1 MLILDIIK
9 LGVYMLHINQ
19 KQLDVIQ
26 FEKET
31 IILSIK
37 LLQKNY
43 KVYLDIAPL
52 LKFFDSLVEYKY
64 FC

>member
-31 IILSIK
+31 IILAVNVLQEAYNKQFNLFS
-37 LLQKNY
+37 LLQAEF
-43 KVYLDIAPL
+43 L
-52 LKFFDSLVEYKY
+52 S
-64 FC
+64 

>member
-43 KVYLDIAPL
+43 KVYNDFSAIEKLNI
-52 LKFFDSLVEYKY
+52 FFKPY
-64 FC
+64 FE